1 MRRAD
6 DPAVLHFNDCASV
19 GQALVTE
26 AARQGHHWAYAPPE
40 QVRPRATSASRW
52 VAKAQFLPYVMRR
65 LRLLARADV
74 VHVHYATSA
83 RLLRERGMPRR
94 PYVLHLHGSDI
105 RSQWPDPAYHDEIQR
120 AIDEASHVYYANLD
134 TAEQARTAR
143 ADAEYLP
150 ILIDLALLPPWR
162 GSREGASARRV
173 FFVSRWDDVKGAD
186 ANIELA
192 RELGSA
198 LPEVE
203 LVGLDWGPKAGA
215 AADVG
220 VRLLPRVSRAE
231 FLGLLASADVAVGQA
246 RPVVATSELEAMAI
260 GVPTAA
266 LGSRLPRPDDGT
278 TPPLIEGGT
287 GEVVNGIRAALG
299 DPAGTAATLGGRE
312 WVRARHTATPW
323 VPRLLEVY
331 RGAVDDSG
339 GSHPPR

>member
-1 MRRAD
+1 MEHPD
-6 DPAVLHFNDCASV
+6 EPAVLHFNDCASV

-40 QVRPRATSASRW
+40 QVRPAATSANRW
-52 VAKAQFLPYVMRR
+52 LARAQFLPYLLRR
-65 LRLLARADV
+65 RRLLARADV

-120 AIDEASHVYYANLD
+120 AIDEACHVYYANLD
-134 TAEQARTAR
+134 TTEQARTAR
-143 ADAEYLP
+143 SDAEYLP

-162 GSREGASARRV
+162 GSGEGATARRV
-173 FFVSRWDDVKGAD
+173 LFVSRWDEVKGAD
-186 ANIELA
+186 ANLELA
-192 RELGSA
+192 RELSRA
-198 LPEVE
+198 VPAVE
-203 LVGLDWGPKAGA
+203 LVGLDWGPR
-215 AADVG
+215 AADAADAG

-266 LGSRLPRPDDGT
+266 LGSRIPRPDDAT
-278 TPPLIEGGT
+278 TPPVIEGGLE
-287 GEVVNGIRAALG
+287 EVVSGIRAALG
-299 DPAGTAATLGGRE
+299 DPAGTAEALGGRE
-312 WVRARHTATPW
+312 WVRARHAATPW

-331 RGAVDDSG
+331 RAALDDSG
-339 GSHPPR
+339 RARPPR